1 MQKKHCSLHTQA
13 ALKCDMTRVKMQ
25 KSEKNRYHPP
35 AHRLNVNVLLSMS
48 PLVIRAVLDT
58 SYVSP
63 LTSV

>member
-1 MQKKHCSLHTQA
+1 
-13 ALKCDMTRVKMQ
+13 MTRVKMQ